1 MIIRGITMA
10 DKIISPPKGLT
21 DAFIKHLKPQ
31 GKQYEVPDKACPGLC
46 IRVGNS
52 GKKSFTWYYQE
63 PETNKRRM
71 MTFGRYG
78 DGDDQLTLSAARKAL
93 ETAKLKLD
101 SGDLHNTSNT
111 PKTVSDL
118 CDVFYEKRIL
128 PHLRRPDA
136 VLQIIDHDIK
146 PTIGN
151 KDIKTIST
159 VALTKC
165 IDIVVER
172 GATSHAGK
180 VTAILKQLFKFAEG
194 KSFIDRSPAYSLDKK
209 DLGIVLARRDRWLE
223 SHEIKPVWDAIS
235 NTPKMSLPTKNG
247 LKILLLTGVR
257 TGELIKAKWEHINL
271 DKKEWF
277 IPKENT
283 KTLQEWTV
291 PLTPE
296 ILSLITE
303 LQDLDS
309 DYVFCGLKGMM
320 TDKVMGRAMRRL
332 FEVGTLTIEPV
343 RPHDFRRTVRTH
355 LERLNVAPHIAEKC
369 LNHSLGAINAVYNK
383 NSYLEE
389 RREALERWNEFVSLQ
404 VNPQS
409 NVTHIRQAS

>member
-1 MIIRGITMA
+1 MA
-10 DKIISPPKGLT
+10 DKIIAPPKGLT
-21 DAFIKHLKPQ
+21 DTFIKHLKPQ

-52 GKKSFTWYYQE
+52 GKKSFTWYYKE
-63 PETNKRRM
+63 PDTNKRRM

-78 DGDDQLTLSAARKAL
+78 TGDDQLTLSAARKAL
-93 ETAKLKLD
+93 EAAKIKHD
-101 SGDLHNTSNT
+101 AGDLNTVSNT
-111 PKTVSDL
+111 PKTVNEL

-128 PHLRRPDA
+128 PHLRRPDS

-146 PTIGN
+146 PTIGT

-172 GATSHAGK
+172 GAVSHAGK

-194 KSFIDRSPAYSLDKK
+194 KGYIDRSPAYSLDKK
-209 DLGIVLARRDRWLE
+209 DLGIVLAQRERWLE
-223 SHEIKPVWDAIS
+223 SHEIKIVWDAIS
-235 NTPKMSLPTKNG
+235 NAPKMSLPTKNG
-247 LKILLLTGVR
+247 LKVLLLTGVR
-257 TGELIKAKWEHINL
+257 TGELIKAKWEHIDL
-271 DKKEWF
+271 EKKEWF

-291 PLTPE
+291 PLTRE
-296 ILSLITE
+296 TISLIIE
-303 LQDLDS
+303 LQNLDP

-320 TDKVMGRAMRRL
+320 SDKVTGRAMRRL
-332 FEVGTLTIEPV
+332 FEVGALDIEPV

-355 LERLNVAPHIAEKC
+355 LEKLHIAPHIAEKC

-383 NSYLEE
+383 NSYLGE
-389 RREALERWNEFVSLQ
+389 RREALERWTDFVMLQ
-404 VNPQS
+404 VNPID
-409 NVTHIRQAS
+409 NVINIQRAG

>member
-1 MIIRGITMA
+1 MA
-10 DKIISPPKGLT
+10 SKIIAPPKGLT
-21 DAFIKHLKPQ
+21 DGFIKHLKPQ
-31 GKQYEVPDKACPGLC
+31 TERYEIADNSCNGL
-46 IRVGNS
+46 RVRIGTT
-52 GKKSFTWYYQE
+52 GKKTFVWIYSDPDTKKL
-63 PETNKRRM
+63 KRL
-71 MTFGRYG
+71 TLGRYG
-78 DGDDQLTLSAARKAL
+78 DGDSQLTLSAARKAL
-93 ETAKLKLD
+93 EIAKIKLD
-101 SGDLHNTSNT
+101 AGDLHSTSNI

-136 VLQIIDHDIK
+136 VLQVIDHDIK
-146 PTIGN
+146 PIIGN
-151 KDIKTIST
+151 KDIKTLST

-172 GATSHAGK
+172 GAIAHAGK

-194 KSFIDRSPAYSLDKK
+194 KGFIDRSPAYSLDKK
-209 DLGIVLARRDRWLE
+209 DLGIVLAQRERWLE

-235 NTPKMSLPTKNG
+235 NAPKMRLPTKNG

-291 PLTPE
+291 PLTHE
-296 ILSLITE
+296 ILLLITE
-303 LQDLDS
+303 LQGLDP

-332 FEVGTLTIEPV
+332 FEVGALDIDPV
-343 RPHDFRRTVRTH
+343 RPHDFRRTIRTH

-383 NSYLEE
+383 NSYIDE

-404 VNPQS
+404 INSQS